1 VSRIT
6 PPKRSVGIEPIPGY
20 RLIERLGEGGF
31 GEVWKC
37 EAPGGL
43 FKAIKFVH
51 QGDAGGA
58 ADQELSALQK
68 VKLLRHPFI
77 LSMDR
82 VEVIDGSLLIV
93 MELAD
98 DSLHSLMMRKR
109 EGNQPGIPRDEALS
123 YLTEAAEALDWMNFH
138 HGLQHLDVKPH
149 NLFLISNHVKVAD
162 FGLVHS
168 VGDSQSQEGARAAG
182 GTPLYSA
189 PELLRGTLSRHSDQ
203 YSLAVVYQ
211 QITTGTVPFWHTNI
225 YDLMM
230 QHLTGEPD
238 LTALP
243 ESDRPIVLRALSKMP
258 ERRFASCSD
267 LIQAL
272 NEARPR
278 QTGRRSGQWR
288 RIVQGPSE
296 VGNPDEATPF
306 NASDREEVTRPVRPL
321 ARPSGVAPELEQTRY
336 VAPSSPSAAAMA
348 ALSQTTLT
356 AGIPAALE
364 STEGMPSPTAA
375 SLPGY
380 RFVTCLSQTQF
391 GDLWMAEDNEGRK
404 RRALALLGFVRYN
417 ERLIAHLKALRDP
430 VLPSTEVHWS
440 PAERLVLL
448 SDPYDGTLKERFEE
462 CCAAGQPG
470 IPRETLLT
478 LLRSAA
484 EALDGVFQRH
494 GLQHLGLNP
503 RVLLLDDDLVRIA
516 DFGLVPLVWLPTGES
531 AATLNPRYSAPELFD
546 RKPSRTADQYSL
558 ALIYAEMLTGVHPR
572 PNRPGGSGIIRRP
585 TPGTNK
591 STPGIRRP
599 RLDLDLLPAH
609 DREVVARALS
619 SDPEERFP
627 SCLAFV
633 TALEQ
638 AGKVEPARVKRNLY
652 ETLPAVVPFASL
664 MGEPAGPDAILPAV
678 SQLVTAVAMP
688 SDPRTVLGPQ
698 NVRYTVHNDGTWE
711 YRCPLQLFPGA
722 MALKVEGFR
731 AWWGARV
738 NRQLRDN
745 YTLELDVPIPR
756 SFWERFLPQKKLEV
770 EILVEP
776 SNATGMR
783 LAEALVRLRY
793 QDNDPNQRA
802 RIMTQ
807 MGPKVMESVRQYLQ
821 ATQENR
827 SRERFPLRLPVSVY
841 PILPDLDLGAP
852 IAARSRNISFGGMA
866 LTLPEAPTVEWLYL
880 HLPSQPATTDWA
892 ILARVVRSASTEEGW
907 ELGVMFPHN
916 QPRSQGEALSGARKT

>member
-1 VSRIT
+1 
-6 PPKRSVGIEPIPGY
+6 
-20 RLIERLGEGGF
+20 LIEKLGAGGF

-43 FKAIKFVH
+43 FKAIKFVQ
-51 QGDAGGA
+51 QGDDGGP

-77 LSMDR
+77 LSLDR
-82 VEVIDGSLLIV
+82 VEILDDSLMIV

-98 DSLHSLMMRKR
+98 DSLHALMLRKR
-109 EGNQPGIPRDEALS
+109 EGNQSGIAREEALG
-123 YLTEAAEALDWMNFH
+123 YLGEAAEALDWMNFT

-168 VGDSQSQEGARAAG
+168 VGERQSQEGTRASG

-238 LTALP
+238 LSALA
-243 ESDRPIVLRALSKMP
+243 ESDRPIVRRALSKIP
-258 ERRFASCSD
+258 DQRFPSCSD
-267 LIQAL
+267 FIHAL
-272 NEARPR
+272 VEARPR
-278 QTGRRSGQWR
+278 NTVNRSGQWR
-288 RIVQGPSE
+288 RILQGPT
-296 VGNPDEATPF
+296 TPKP
-306 NASDREEVTRPVRPL
+306 SDVPKPVLNSTEREDVTRPVRPL
-321 ARPSGVAPELEQTRY
+321 ARPAAAFAEMEQTQY
-336 VAPSSPSAAAMA
+336 VAPNAQRVQPG
-348 ALSQTTLT
+348 
-356 AGIPAALE
+356 AGGFTGLFPGSDTPDGVL
-364 STEGMPSPTAA
+364 SPTAA

-380 RFVTCLSQTQF
+380 RFVSCLSQTQF
-391 GDLWMAEDNEGRK
+391 GDLWIAEDSEGRK

-417 ERLIAHLKALRDP
+417 ERLIAHLRALQDP
-430 VLPSTEVHWS
+430 VLPTTEVHWS

-448 SDPYDGTLKERFEE
+448 SDPYDGTLKDRFEA
-462 CCAAGQPG
+462 CSAAGQPG
-470 IPRETLLT
+470 IPRESLLN

-484 EALDGVFQRH
+484 EALDGVYQRH

-503 RVLLLDDDLVRIA
+503 RALLIDKDLIRIA
-516 DFGLVPLVWLPTGES
+516 DFGLIPLVWLPTGES

-546 RKPSRTADQYSL
+546 RKPSRSADQYSL

-572 PNRPGGSGIIRRP
+572 PSRPGGSGIIRRP
-585 TPGTNK
+585 TPGTTK
-591 STPGIRRP
+591 SNPGIRRP
-599 RLDLDLLPAH
+599 RLDLDMLPSH

-619 SDPEERFP
+619 PDPEERYP
-627 SCLAFV
+627 SCLAFLA
-633 TALEQ
+633 ALEQ
-638 AGKVEPARVKRNLY
+638 AGKVDSKRPKVDLY
-652 ETLPAVVPFASL
+652 ATLPAVVPFTSL

-678 SQLVTAVAMP
+678 SQLVSAIAMP

-698 NVRYTVHNDGTWE
+698 NTRYAVHPDGCWE

-731 AWWGARV
+731 AWWGARIT
-738 NRQLRDN
+738 RQTGDSFN
-745 YTLELDVPIPR
+745 LELDVPIPR
-756 SFWERFLPQKKLEV
+756 SFWERFLPQKKLDV
-770 EILVEP
+770 EITVEP
-776 SNATGMR
+776 STAPGIR

-793 QDNDPNQRA
+793 PDPDLEQRT
-802 RIMTQ
+802 RILTQ

-821 ATQENR
+821 ATPENR
-827 SRERFPLRLPVSVY
+827 TRERLALQVPLKVY
-841 PILPDLDLGAP
+841 PVQPELELAP
-852 IAARSRNISFGGMA
+852 AIDAHSRNISHGGMA
-866 LTLPEAPTVEWLYL
+866 FTLAHRPEVDWLYL
-880 HLPSQPATTDWA
+880 HLPTHRDTTDWA
-892 ILARVVRSASTEEGW
+892 ILARVVRCVEVEQGW
-907 ELGVMFPHN
+907 EVGVMFPHN
-916 QPRSQGEALSGARKT
+916 QSSHD